1 MVGSF
6 GGLDGHVHHEHD
18 NIMGMVAKVGILP
31 SIEGG
36 WKTISVLHGGEEVP
50 QRLGFFEKDQ
60 IILAGQ
66 D

>member
-1 MVGSF
+1 MDRSIVM
-6 GGLDGHVHHEHD
+6 
-18 NIMGMVAKVGILP
+18 NIMDMVAKVGILP

-36 WKTISVLHGGEEVP
+36 WKTISVLHGDGEVP

-60 IILAGQ
+60 IILASQ

>member
-1 MVGSF
+1 M
-6 GGLDGHVHHEHD
+6 DMPTMD
-18 NIMGMVAKVGILP
+18 MMNIMGMVAKVGILP

-36 WKTISVLHGGEEVP
+36 WKTISVLHGDEEVP

-60 IILAGQ
+60 IILASR

>member
-1 MVGSF
+1 MDRSIV
-6 GGLDGHVHHEHD
+6 DIM
-18 NIMGMVAKVGILP
+18 NIMEMVAKVGILP

-36 WKTISVLHGGEEVP
+36 WKTFSVLHGDGEVP

-60 IILAGQ
+60 VILASQ

>member
-1 MVGSF
+1 MDMSIV
-6 GGLDGHVHHEHD
+6 EMM
-18 NIMGMVAKVGILP
+18 NIMEMVAKVGILP

-60 IILAGQ
+60 IILLASQ

>member
-1 MVGSF
+1 MDMSIM
-6 GGLDGHVHHEHD
+6 DMI
-18 NIMGMVAKVGILP
+18 NIMEMVAKVGILP

-36 WKTISVLHGGEEVP
+36 WKTISVLHGDGKVP

-60 IILAGQ
+60 VILASQ